1 MGIGIAHMNENTM
14 RNLDAKHIDFNAFEG
29 LLWNPKALPSNIDMI
44 IERNGHFLIGEWKQQ
59 YEDLSKGQE
68 ILLKALAKEKN
79 KVVLLINGSTDNG
92 ITIVQDFYRICS
104 DGEIKRRGRG
114 LNNLLD
120 LYRRWGRWA
129 NEQ

>member
-1 MGIGIAHMNENTM
+1 
-14 RNLDAKHIDFNAFEG
+14 
-29 LLWNPKALPSNIDMI
+29 MI